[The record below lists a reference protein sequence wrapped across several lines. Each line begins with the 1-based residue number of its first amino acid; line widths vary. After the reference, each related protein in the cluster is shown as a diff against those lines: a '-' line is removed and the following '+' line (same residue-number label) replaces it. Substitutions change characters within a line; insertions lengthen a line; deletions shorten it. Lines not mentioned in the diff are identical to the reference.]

1 MLKMEKTDKSPRFK
15 SNPRYSKLGL
25 VVSRLFYKRRSGE
38 KKHCWKRERKELVA
52 SDWIIVKDQ

>member
-25 VVSRLFYKRRSGE
+25 AKRLIAFDLDKEVEVFIPLKRDNNDSVSS
-38 KKHCWKRERKELVA
+38 
-52 SDWIIVKDQ
+52 